1 MDGSGQRV
9 DRFEAIE
16 EEEQPMRT
24 AFVGPFADHGEQVK
38 TFGGQAEA
46 GFLGGLASG
55 AFVRGFAEVC
65 LEFAADRAPKSG
77 VGCLAALQKEVFA
90 ETISEEDEDGD
101 LVFLGQRLHGSLAME
116 KPQRRQVSCPASRYR
131 RDPLILFTGE
141 AREAEIH
148 FLMAALPNV
157 SRLLATALL
166 VIVALPVSYARN
178 EDTIEVRSVSFGDL
192 RAVGSRDSWLEC
204 RVELSVRTGLEGGFV
219 SGVQVDVGMALRGGS
234 EGFEFFGSSVRL
246 VGLESGKPTVRFY
259 LPPEV
264 VARFRSG
271 GEPFAWSVDVSAGGK
286 EFATAVSRTLD
297 SSDALRGFRERLG
310 AAAVNVG
317 ILRPQHRSP
326 FAHLYPSDTPT
337 AVLQTD

>member
-1 MDGSGQRV
+1 
-9 DRFEAIE
+9 
-16 EEEQPMRT
+16 
-24 AFVGPFADHGEQVK
+24 
-38 TFGGQAEA
+38 
-46 GFLGGLASG
+46 
-55 AFVRGFAEVC
+55 
-65 LEFAADRAPKSG
+65 
-77 VGCLAALQKEVFA
+77 VFA
-90 ETISEEDEDGD
+90 EAISEEDEDGD
-101 LVFLGQRLHGSLAME
+101 LVFLGKRVHGSLAME
-116 KPQRRQVSCPASRYR
+116 RPRRRQVSCLASRYR

-166 VIVALPVSYARN
+166 VIAALPVSYARN
-178 EDTIEVRSVSFGDL
+178 EDTIEVRSVSFGDV
-192 RAVGSRDSWLEC
+192 RVVGARDGWLEC
-204 RVELSVRTGLEGGFV
+204 RVELSVRTGLERGFV

-234 EGFEFFGSSVRL
+234 DGFEFFGSSVRL
-246 VGLESGKPTVRFY
+246 VGLESGKATVRFY

-297 SSDALRGFRERLG
+297 SNDALRGFRERLG